1 MSNIVVLLSQA
12 FFLIC
17 VVLFF
22 FGFFKWIQYAIY
34 ILSHLK
40 LFKYFFS
47 FSSKIKGIIQIL
59 CIILLLTVFSGEIW
73 ALSTGKI
80 HLGGCGS
87 GTQEIRSAFKKSVS
101 SINQAITYNYALEN
115 KVDMG
120 SIEEF
125 ATMFAKRMSIIDV
138 RYLAPFKKEVRDY
151 KSTPDTYKYETVEYP
166 YKEYSEKEIKDY
178 NLSEFKGKPIIQTA
192 DGILYMFKKFNP
204 GCKFVDT
211 ENPENSDC
219 IMVVDVNGFKKPNE
233 MTTQCER
240 KKHKDRYEVV
250 VWGNENKAT
259 VLNKEQQKIFFDKPC
274 Q

>member
-1 MSNIVVLLSQA
+1 MSNFVLLSQA

-59 CIILLLTVFSGEIW
+59 CIILLLTAFSGEIW
-73 ALSTGKI
+73 ALATSKI
-80 HLGGCGS
+80 HLGGCS
-87 GTQEIRSAFKKSVS
+87 DSPMEFRSALKKSVS
-101 SINQAITYNYALEN
+101 TINLAITYNYALEN

-125 ATMFAKRMSIIDV
+125 ATMFAKRMAIIDV

-166 YKEYSEKEIKDY
+166 YKEYSEKEIRDY
-178 NLSEFKGKPIIQTA
+178 KLSEYKDKPIIQTA
-192 DGILYMFKKFNP
+192 DGILYMFKKFTS

-219 IMVVDVNGFKKPNE
+219 IMVVDVNGLKKPNE
-233 MTTQCER
+233 MTIQSV
-240 KKHKDRYEVV
+240 KPKDRYEVV
-250 VWGNENKAT
+250 IFGNENKAT
-259 VLNKEQQKIFFDKPC
+259 VLNKEQQKVMFDKPL